1 MAWNLANFLKLG
13 GMFSI
18 TRQYL
23 LLEMFDVELK
33 KFTNDNKYLICLFF
47 SWVFNIYIYLLC
59 HSDEKS
65 EIRAK
70 RGLKVF
76 FLHM

>member
-33 KFTNDNKYLICLFF
+33 KSTNDNKYLICLFV
-47 SWVFNIYIYLLC
+47 SWVFNIYIFIM
-59 HSDEKS
+59 SF
-65 EIRAK
+65 
-70 RGLKVF
+70 G
-76 FLHM
+76 

>member
-1 MAWNLANFLKLG
+1 MLFHIVFPEMTLTYIDIMAWNLANFLKLG

-33 KFTNDNKYLICLFF
+33 KSTNDNKYLICLFV
-47 SWVFNIYIYLLC
+47 SWVFNIY
-59 HSDEKS
+59 
-65 EIRAK
+65 
-70 RGLKVF
+70 VF
-76 FLHM
+76 IMSFG